1 MINIK
6 TTYRLSFAI
15 AILTFIVSAGGL
27 FIGNLYRDNN
37 AFVLSAWAGNDLVT
51 LFLALPLLLGSLFLF
66 ISGSLRGQLFWLG
79 MLDYSIY
86 NFAFYLF
93 GSAFNYFFPLYVA
106 LFVLSI
112 LTMIF
117 GMINLNVNQ
126 VREYIKGKVYLKFV
140 SVYMFFMAGGLGF
153 VWLSQWL
160 NFVLTGKLP
169 DVIVI
174 TGGSTNL
181 IAILDLSFIVS
192 IGILAA
198 KWLWEK
204 RTFGYVLAVTFNV
217 KCAVYNV
224 VLIAGCFTQAQWG
237 VKGAFDSLFVW
248 LFCLVG
254 CLTSTIYLLG
264 NFNKN

>member
-15 AILTFIVSAGGL
+15 AILTFVVSAGGF

-37 AFVLSAWAGNDLVT
+37 VFALSAWAGNDLVT
-51 LFLALPLLLGSLFLF
+51 LFLALPLLLGSLFLY
-66 ISGSLRGQLFWLG
+66 IKGSLRGQLFWLG
-79 MLDYSIY
+79 MLDYNIY

-93 GSAFNYFFPLYVA
+93 GAAFNYFFPLYVA

-117 GMINLNVNQ
+117 GMLNLNVGQ
-126 VREYIKGKVYLKFV
+126 VREYIKRKVCLKFV

-153 VWLSQWL
+153 AWLSQWL
-160 NFVLTGKLP
+160 SFVITGKLP
-169 DVIVI
+169 EVIAAI
-174 TGGSTNL
+174 GDL
-181 IAILDLSFIVS
+181 IPILDLSFIVS

-217 KCAVYNV
+217 KCTVYNV
-224 VLIAGCFTQAQWG
+224 VLIAGCFTQAKWG
-237 VKGAFDSLFVW
+237 VKGAFDLLFVW